1 MDVANRRVAGVSLIL
16 IGLWTT
22 MLGLLW
28 NQFNLQ
34 DELPRRGLGGGCA
47 ASLLQYYWTVYEA
60 STLLMVMGVAAVC
73 FGVLLIRGGKCQSG
87 VRAPQKS
94 QQRPL
99 SETPK
104 YAP

>member
-1 MDVANRRVAGVSLIL
+1 MADRRITGVALTLAGVWAAVF
-16 IGLWTT
+16 GV
-22 MLGLLW
+22 LW